1 MPLHCPKEKEKEK
14 ENKNKIHIKSEKE
27 KRNKRKLLVSKV
39 FHNTIHTN
47 ILFEIANS
55 LNLDLSS
62 SINPVLT
69 WYVDNSQD
77 ANSVIDLIFLC
88 TKSEKFDN
96 HQIMLELHSSP
107 DYASLSV
114 SITIKEEYIQERKQ
128 IIIKN
133 NEKEKRFINELRDK
147 INNINT
153 SNILNSETLE
163 RLTQKITTIA
173 EDL

>member
-1 MPLHCPKEKEKEK
+1 MNNVLIIIGNFNIRNSNWNPLYPYY
-14 ENKNKIHIKSEKE
+14 S
-27 KRNKRKLLVSKV
+27 
-39 FHNTIHTN
+39 IHTN
-47 ILFEIANS
+47 ILFEIADS

-69 WYVDNSQD
+69 WYVDN
-77 ANSVIDLIFLC
+77 
-88 TKSEKFDN
+88 
-96 HQIMLELHSSP
+96 HQIMLELHSSSN
-107 DYASLSV
+107 YASLSV

>member
-1 MPLHCPKEKEKEK
+1 MKYLKNIEINLNNVLIIIGNFNIRNSNWNPLYPYY
-14 ENKNKIHIKSEKE
+14 S
-27 KRNKRKLLVSKV
+27 
-39 FHNTIHTN
+39 IHTN
-47 ILFEIANS
+47 ILFEIADS

-69 WYVDNSQD
+69 WYVDNPQD

-88 TKSEKFDN
+88 TKSEEFDN
-96 HQIMLELHSSP
+96 HQIMLELHSSSN
-107 DYASLSV
+107 YASLSV

>member
-1 MPLHCPKEKEKEK
+1 MKYLKNIEINLNNVLIIIGNFNIRNSNWNPLYPYY
-14 ENKNKIHIKSEKE
+14 S
-27 KRNKRKLLVSKV
+27 
-39 FHNTIHTN
+39 IHTN
-47 ILFEIANS
+47 ILFEIADS

-69 WYVDNSQD
+69 WYVDN
-77 ANSVIDLIFLC
+77 
-88 TKSEKFDN
+88 
-96 HQIMLELHSSP
+96 HQIMLELHSSSN
-107 DYASLSV
+107 YASLSV